1 MRIAGELDELDG
13 NNQWKALD
21 ESEYYDH
28 GALRAQLDNL
38 EEALRRNDYAAI
50 LHNIRTS
57 FARDLANMTNPEL
70 YGRAHI
76 GTKNL
81 IDLYVTTATTAVS
94 TILDLADKLAVNV
107 DETKCLLEQLQATR
121 QAFGRSALLLSG
133 GATFG
138 MNHTGVVKSLWQMRL
153 LPRVISGSSSG
164 SIVAGVVCAHTDEE
178 IPQILSSIGSGDL
191 SVFGSEDEPE
201 SPIQRF
207 KRFLKSGSLFDIHHL
222 RRILR
227 DLIGDLTFLEAYNR
241 TRRILNITV
250 SHAGSHELP
259 RLLNYVT
266 SPNVV
271 IWSAM

>member
-1 MRIAGELDELDG
+1 MAGELDDLDG
-13 NNQWKALD
+13 NNEWKAID
-21 ESEYYDH
+21 ESDEYDH
-28 GALRAQLDNL
+28 KALRTRLDDL
-38 EEALRRNDYAAI
+38 EEALGRNDFAAI

-57 FARDLANMTNPEL
+57 FARDLSNMTNPEL
-70 YGRAHI
+70 YKCARI

-94 TILDLADKLAVNV
+94 TVLDLADKLFFNI
-107 DETKCLLEQLQATR
+107 DETRYLLEQLQATR

-178 IPQILSSIGSGDL
+178 IPAILSSFGSGDF
-191 SVFGSEDEPE
+191 SVFGSDDQPE
-201 SPIQRF
+201 NLMHRI
-207 KRFLKSGSLFDIHHL
+207 KRFLTTGSLFDINHL
-222 RRILR
+222 RRVMR
-227 DLIGDLTFLEAYNR
+227 DLIGDITFLEAYYR

-250 SHAGSHELP
+250 SHAEPHELP